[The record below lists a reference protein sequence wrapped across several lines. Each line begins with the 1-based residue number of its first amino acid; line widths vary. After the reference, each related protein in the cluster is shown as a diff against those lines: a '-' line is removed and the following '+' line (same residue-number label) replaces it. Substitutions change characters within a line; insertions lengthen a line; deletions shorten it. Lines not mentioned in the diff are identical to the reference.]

1 MRLVA
6 LILGVHCA
14 GLGLAWHHLALVSA
28 VPGLVVVV
36 TMATMPESPP
46 HLATRGRLEEGARA
60 LARLRAIST
69 EEAR

>member
-1 MRLVA
+1 M
-6 LILGVHCA
+6 HCA
-14 GLGLAWHHLALVSA
+14 ELVLAWHHLALVSA
-28 VPGLVVVV
+28 GPGLVVVV